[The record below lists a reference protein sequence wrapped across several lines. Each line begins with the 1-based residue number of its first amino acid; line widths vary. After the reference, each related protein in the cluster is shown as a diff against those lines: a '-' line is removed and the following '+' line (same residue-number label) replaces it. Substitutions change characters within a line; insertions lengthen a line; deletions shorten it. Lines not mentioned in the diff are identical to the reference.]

1 MRKAG
6 DLARGRSAAFTG
18 ERSARRSDTG
28 FITLGKR
35 GESMNIPDRVND
47 FLVDV
52 RNHGGFA
59 NDKDFDRVAAEVFK
73 RQIKELIEECAK
85 ICDRTE
91 EDRRLLG
98 QTDGA
103 LTAKIIGSNI
113 RDLDS

>member
-1 MRKAG
+1 
-6 DLARGRSAAFTG
+6 
-18 ERSARRSDTG
+18 
-28 FITLGKR
+28 
-35 GESMNIPDRVND
+35 MNIPDRVND

-85 ICDRTE
+85 IAESFWLE
-91 EDRRLLG
+91 EAGEMSNEYRI
-98 QTDGA
+98 A
-103 LTAKIIGSNI
+103 AKI